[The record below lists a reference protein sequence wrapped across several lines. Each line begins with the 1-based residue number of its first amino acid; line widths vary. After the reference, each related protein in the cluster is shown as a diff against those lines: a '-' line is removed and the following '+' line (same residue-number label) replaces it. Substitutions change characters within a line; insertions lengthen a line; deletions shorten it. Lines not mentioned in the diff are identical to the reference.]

1 MNIGKIITAVVLG
14 LVTITTGTVTGALTE
29 NVSAA
34 KPQTPFVEFSPET
47 VETTVTVECTDL
59 NRKMSFEGD
68 IYTCSD
74 GNQIIR
80 PSSRDYEIQIID
92 GTLAIYD
99 ENMQLVVVSHD
110 YAVAHD

>member
-1 MNIGKIITAVVLG
+1 MNIGKIITVVVLG
-14 LVTITTGTVTGALTE
+14 IATIATTAATGTLTE

-34 KPQTPFVEFSPET
+34 KQQTPFIEFSPET
-47 VETTVTVECTDL
+47 VETTVTVKCTDL
-59 NRKMSFEGD
+59 NRKISFDGN

-80 PSSRDYEIQIID
+80 PSSGDYEIQIID

-110 YAVAHD
+110 YAVEHD